1 MPLKPTRGGHRVGH
15 YRRVYRYA
23 FQTPQRECPGRK
35 LSVYRT
41 TFVWQ
46 NWNMVARPFF
56 SMFNKTRYF
65 NWLITWPYTYICTG
79 NTNIGTK
86 RKSHISESI
95 WTKCMIRTKACGF
108 MYGINERAFTCAR
121 FTSHMY
127 TDFNNIKIFT
137 CMIFFFRSWL
147 TDPYFETYVTRV
159 SALAKRLNIQ
169 F

>member
-1 MPLKPTRGGHRVGH
+1 MPLKPTRAGHRVGH

-35 LSVYRT
+35 LSVCLAKLKYGCQ
-41 TFVWQ
+41 TFS
-46 NWNMVARPFF
+46 

-95 WTKCMIRTKACGF
+95 WNKCMKRTKACGF
-108 MYGINERAFTCAR
+108 MYGINERHSPVHVSHHTCILILIISKYSRAW
-121 FTSHMY
+121 
-127 TDFNNIKIFT
+127 
-137 CMIFFFRSWL
+137 FFFLRSWL

-169 F
+169 V

>member
-1 MPLKPTRGGHRVGH
+1 MFKGIRCECLLSLREVVIEWGIIGVCTD
-15 YRRVYRYA
+15 
-23 FQTPQRECPGRK
+23 TPSKHLRE
-35 LSVYRT
+35 SVLAGSSV
-41 TFVWQ
+41 FIGPHLFGKIKIWL
-46 NWNMVARPFF
+46 PDLF
-56 SMFNKTRYF
+56 S
-65 NWLITWPYTYICTG
+65 NWLINWPYTYICTG

-95 WTKCMIRTKACGF
+95 WTKCMKRTKACGF

-137 CMIFFFRSWL
+137 CMIFFLRSWL

-169 F
+169 V